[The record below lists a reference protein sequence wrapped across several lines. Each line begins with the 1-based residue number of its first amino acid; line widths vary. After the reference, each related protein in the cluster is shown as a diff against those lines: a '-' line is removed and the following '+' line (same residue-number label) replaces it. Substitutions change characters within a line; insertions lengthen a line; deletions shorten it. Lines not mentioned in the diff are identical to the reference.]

1 MRSNRYILIAVLIF
15 LWLFLS
21 RYGSVFGQDYSNKS
35 VQELLPLAEKGDAK
49 AQYRLGLTYSN
60 DIDVPQ
66 DFQEAAKWYRLAAEQ
81 GEEDAQSWLGYIYK
95 DGLGV
100 PKDFQEAAKWYRL
113 AAEQGH
119 AYAQYNLGV
128 MYKDGE
134 GVSQDYVLAHKWFN
148 LAADQGLKPP
158 AKGRDDLAKQMTPS
172 QIQEAQRLTREFKPK
187 KEKPKK

>member
-1 MRSNRYILIAVLIF
+1 MRFINYLLIAVLLTGCI
-15 LWLFLS
+15 
-21 RYGSVFGQDYSNKS
+21 SVFGQDYSNKS

-66 DFQEAAKWYRLAAEQ
+66 
-81 GEEDAQSWLGYIYK
+81 
-95 DGLGV
+95 
-100 PKDFQEAAKWYRL
+100 DFQEAAKWYRL

-158 AKGRDDLAKQMTPS
+158 AKGRDDLARNMITS
-172 QIQEAQRLTREFKPK
+172 QVQKAQRLAREFKPN
-187 KEKPKK
+187 KEKPKKESQ

>member
-1 MRSNRYILIAVLIF
+1 MRVLNY
-15 LWLFLS
+15 LLLSLFLL
-21 RYGSVFGQDYSNKS
+21 GGCTSVFGQDYSNKS

-66 DFQEAAKWYRLAAEQ
+66 DFQEAAKWDQ
-81 GEEDAQSWLGYIYK
+81 
-95 DGLGV
+95 
-100 PKDFQEAAKWYRL
+100 L

-148 LAADQGLKPP
+148 LAA
-158 AKGRDDLAKQMTPS
+158 AKGVKKASKWKDDLAKEMNTS
-172 QIQEAQRLTREFKPK
+172 QIQEAQRLAREFKPK
-187 KEKPKK
+187 KEKP